1 MTESPPIFCARCDRE
16 PEVLMFAS
24 DYHALLEGPDHW
36 VCGDCGEAIGKAAN
50 AAVNEEVRKLWEQ

>member
-1 MTESPPIFCARCDRE
+1 
-16 PEVLMFAS
+16 MFAS
-24 DYHALLEGPDHW
+24 DYHASLEGPDYW